1 MALEATNSID
11 VTDSAVFIPEI
22 WSIEILAAYKQN
34 LVMAQLV
41 SELNHVGKK
50 GDTIHI
56 PKPTR
61 GVAASK
67 AANTVVNVQAFSS
80 TEEVVLI
87 DKHYH
92 YARLHEDI
100 VGLQALSSLMPFL
113 TDDAGYALA
122 KQVDTDIG
130 ALAATWGG
138 DTGYGAAVIG
148 SDGTTAYDEA
158 ASSNAAALTDAA
170 IRNVIQKFDDGD
182 VPTRNRVFVM
192 PPLTKNTLLGTARFT
207 EQAFTGEVG
216 AGNSIRNG
224 RVGDAYGVEFF
235 MSSNVP
241 SDEDARAVLFFQ
253 KDALVLA
260 KQQNVRVQK
269 QYKLEYLADL
279 MVADTVYGVK
289 TVRGSLSGD
298 AGVGCQAIMVK

>member
-50 GDTIHI
+50 GDTTHI
-56 PKPTR
+56 QKPTR

-113 TDDAGYALA
+113 PDDAGYALA

-130 ALAATWGG
+130 ALAPTWGG
-138 DTGYGAAVIG
+138 ATGYGAALIG
-148 SDGTTAYDEA
+148 SPRYDF
-158 ASSNAAALTDAA
+158 
-170 IRNVIQKFDDGD
+170 IRRTRDIERCGFD
-182 VPTRNRVFVM
+182 
-192 PPLTKNTLLGTARFT
+192 
-207 EQAFTGEVG
+207 
-216 AGNSIRNG
+216 
-224 RVGDAYGVEFF
+224 
-235 MSSNVP
+235 
-241 SDEDARAVLFFQ
+241 
-253 KDALVLA
+253 
-260 KQQNVRVQK
+260 
-269 QYKLEYLADL
+269 
-279 MVADTVYGVK
+279 
-289 TVRGSLSGD
+289 
-298 AGVGCQAIMVK
+298 